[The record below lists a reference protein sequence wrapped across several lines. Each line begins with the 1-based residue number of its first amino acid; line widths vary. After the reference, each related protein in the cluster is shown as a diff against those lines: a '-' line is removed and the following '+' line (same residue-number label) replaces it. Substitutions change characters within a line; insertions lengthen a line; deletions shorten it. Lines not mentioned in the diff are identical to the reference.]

1 MQRTTRLG
9 GLNSIATA
17 IEQLHAQLLFELGD
31 GQADGGAEKGVYVE
45 LGVSPGISTDQVSV
59 TFPVKIGLSAKDYY
73 EFGSGDDAKFVY
85 FSVGGVVTVPFNSNW
100 NVHGGLELQLYGD
113 RLRAVNG
120 FGDDFDRRYTGIAS
134 IGIGFSY

>member
-1 MQRTTRLG
+1 MPGASPEPVPMSRSSTTMSKLMTPDEA
-9 GLNSIATA
+9 N
-17 IEQLHAQLLFELGD
+17 
-31 GQADGGAEKGVYVE
+31 VY
-45 LGVSPGISTDQVSV
+45 G
-59 TFPVKIGLSAKDYY
+59 
-73 EFGSGDDAKFVY
+73 
-85 FSVGGVVTVPFNSNW
+85 